1 MYANELRRMLEAG
14 LMSPQDLQPN
24 ELAMLVGEMP
34 QPNYD
39 IPKMQ
44 QNTMRFES
52 GPDQGRVVNLDFA
65 QQPQQ
70 QAQKPAQ
77 KLGERIEVVGKG
89 MGRYS
94 PDGRSVV
101 FADGSTQDLHPE
113 ASMQAFLDS
122 FKRQKAEQDLKQ
134 GDLQLRTG
142 EHQLAAAQQPQQPK
156 PQAAPMGYQFK
167 PDGSGLMPIPGGP
180 ADLKAGAE
188 GEKRQGAIET
198 GEDAIRKI
206 DDILAHPGFRGA
218 VGTAIPGIDGLTM
231 PGARFVPGTD
241 AADFS
246 ARLDEIKGGAFLKA
260 FETLKG
266 GGQITQVEGEKATAA
281 ITRMSLAQSEN
292 EFVKAAK
299 EFQNY
304 VRKGVERAK
313 AGGTR
318 SGSLAGAPQV
328 GEVRK
333 GYQYK
338 GGDPSNPSSWMKVQ

>member
-39 IPKMQ
+39 IPKMA

-52 GPDQGRVVNLDFA
+52 GPDQGRVVDMNF
-65 QQPQQ
+65 PQQ

-101 FADGSTQDLHPE
+101 FADGSTHDLHPE

-122 FKRQKAEQDLKQ
+122 FKKQKATQDLAQ
-134 GDLQLRTG
+134 GELGMAQTRQQM
-142 EHQLAAAQQPQQPK
+142 QLAGQPK
-156 PQAAPMGYQFK
+156 PQPAPAGYQFK
-167 PDGSGLMPIPGGP
+167 PDGSGLMAIPGGP
-180 ADLKAGAE
+180 ADLKAGKE
-188 GEKRQGAIET
+188 GEMRQGVVDT
-198 GEDAIRKI
+198 GEETIRKI
-206 DDILAHPGFRGA
+206 DELLAHPGFETTVGA
-218 VGTAIPGIDGLTM
+218 TLLPF
-231 PGARFVPGTD
+231 ARHVPGTD

-266 GGQITQVEGEKATAA
+266 GGQITEMEGKKATDA
-281 ITRMSLAQSEN
+281 ITRMNLAQSEN
-292 EFVKAAK
+292 EFVKAAR
-299 EFQNY
+299 EFRGVVEKGVSRAKAAGGP
-304 VRKGVERAK
+304 VRKGTLGDGKQFDSLPDPAAFKGRRMQGPDGVYI
-313 AGGTR
+313 
-318 SGSLAGAPQV
+318 SDGSRWTKQ
-328 GEVRK
+328 
-333 GYQYK
+333 
-338 GGDPSNPSSWMKVQ
+338 